1 MVLLEYK
8 RCARCGRLL
17 HVSKFHKN
25 ASQPDGLQMHCK
37 ECERIA
43 TREWQAKVKNRKAI
57 KHMAQKMFDGE
68 IPLNYTTAM
77 ELIRKVKD
85 M

>member
-1 MVLLEYK
+1 
-8 RCARCGRLL
+8 
-17 HVSKFHKN
+17 
-25 ASQPDGLQMHCK
+25 MHCK